1 MLLCVPHGTFRGKT
15 PKRISKWIVASKTS
29 FSLCTSPPGLSDT
42 CPHVQVVC
50 GTGIGTVQIPQ
61 SVSESTAYGFCSGKG
76 SVARQVVDFHKHISP
91 VSRRQ
96 CGTEEAELTQEL
108 GERLASSVH
117 SASDCVT
124 LGKSLHYPEARDDCP
139 SCFLTT
145 IS

>member
-29 FSLCTSPPGLSDT
+29 FSLCTSPPELSHTCRSCVALGLAQ
-42 CPHVQVVC
+42 CKL
-50 GTGIGTVQIPQ
+50 PQ